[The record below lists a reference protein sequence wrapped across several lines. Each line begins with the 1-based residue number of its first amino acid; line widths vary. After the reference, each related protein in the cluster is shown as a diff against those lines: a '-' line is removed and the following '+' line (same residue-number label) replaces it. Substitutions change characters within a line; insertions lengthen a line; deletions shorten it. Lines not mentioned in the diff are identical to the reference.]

1 MRVLIVSKTFVA
13 STSQRKLEE
22 LAKFHDI
29 ELTLMT
35 PAYWQSDD
43 GGKQVLEPL
52 YANDY
57 RMIVTPMVFNGHFHI
72 YYYPQLKKI
81 MSEVQPEILHID
93 EEPYNFATFQAIRLA
108 QLKRIPALFV
118 AWQNIYRD
126 YPPPFHQIEL
136 YNYRHSNLA
145 IAGNLD
151 VAEILKRKGFNGPI
165 RILPLSVDP
174 FIYRRTESRMPRAPD
189 APFTIGYVGRL
200 VEPKGLTLLVEA
212 LSDLP
217 DFCRV
222 VFIGHGP
229 MKSEL
234 EELAIRL
241 DVINRVIFKEAL
253 PPQDVPFEM
262 QKMDVF
268 VLPSLTRP
276 NWMEQFGRV
285 LIEAMACETPVIGS
299 SSGEIPRVIDRAG
312 LIFPEG
318 NAQELSRSIRKL
330 IDDSELYVQLATK
343 GRQRVLE
350 HYTQERIAQQI
361 YETYLEM
368 IGHLS

>member
-1 MRVLIVSKTFVA
+1 MRVLMISKTFVA

-22 LAKFHDI
+22 LAKFNDI
-29 ELTLMT
+29 ELTVIT

-43 GGKQVLEPL
+43 GSKQVLEPL
-52 YANDY
+52 YTDGY
-57 RMIVTPMVFNGHFHI
+57 RMIVTPMAFNGHFHV

-81 MSEVQPEILHID
+81 LREVQPEILHID
-93 EEPYNFATFQAIRLA
+93 EEPYNFATFQAMRLA
-108 QLKRIPALFV
+108 QHNHMPALFV

-126 YPPPFHQIEL
+126 YPPPFRQIER
-136 YNYRHSNLA
+136 YNYRHAQFAL
-145 IAGNLD
+145 AGNHD
-151 VAEILKRKGFNGPI
+151 VAEVLKRKGFNRPI

-174 FIYRRTESRMPRAPD
+174 NIYQRTQTRSPRAAD
-189 APFTIGYVGRL
+189 SPFTIGYVGRL

-212 LSDLP
+212 LVELP
-217 DFCRV
+217 EFCHI

-234 EELAIRL
+234 QALAQRL
-241 DVINRVIFKEAL
+241 DVAHRVMFKEAI
-253 PPQDVPFEM
+253 PAQDVPLEM

-268 VLPSLTRP
+268 VLPSLTRS

-299 SSGEIPRVIDRAG
+299 SSGEIPCVIDNSG

-318 NAQELSRSIRKL
+318 NAKELSFCIRKL
-330 IDDSELYVQLATK
+330 LDNPEFYAQLAK
-343 GRQRVLE
+343 RGRQRVLE
-350 HYTQERIAQQI
+350 HYTQERIAEQI
-361 YETYLEM
+361 HEAYLEM
-368 IGHLS
+368 IGRFS

>member
-1 MRVLIVSKTFVA
+1 MRILMISKTFVA

-22 LAKFHDI
+22 LAKFNDI

-35 PAYWQSDD
+35 PSYWQSDD
-43 GGKQVLEPL
+43 GSKQVLEPL
-52 YANDY
+52 YTNGY
-57 RMIVTPMVFNGHFHI
+57 CMIVTPMIFNGHFHI

-81 MSEVQPEILHID
+81 FREVQPEILHID
-93 EEPYNFATFQAIRLA
+93 EEPYNFATFQAMRLA
-108 QLKRIPALFV
+108 QQKRIPALFV

-126 YPPPFHQIEL
+126 YPPPFRQFEQ
-136 YNYRHSNLA
+136 YNYRHAKLA
-145 IAGNLD
+145 LAGNLD
-151 VAEILKRKGFNGPI
+151 VADVLKRKGFNGPI

-174 FIYRRTESRMPRAPD
+174 IIYQRVEARPLRASD

-200 VEPKGLTLLVEA
+200 VEPKGLTLLIEV
-212 LSDLP
+212 LLDLP

-229 MKSEL
+229 MKGEL
-234 EELAIRL
+234 EELAKRL
-241 DVINRVIFKEAL
+241 NVGNRVIFKEVI
-253 PPQDVPFEM
+253 PPQDVPLEM

-299 SSGEIPRVIDRAG
+299 SSGEIPRVIDNAG

-318 NAQELSRSIRKL
+318 NVQELNRCIRKL
-330 IDDSELYVQLATK
+330 LDDPGLYAQLATR

-350 HYTQERIAQQI
+350 HYTQERIALQI
-361 YETYLEM
+361 YNAYQEM
-368 IGHLS
+368 MDK

>member
-1 MRVLIVSKTFVA
+1 MRVLMISKTFVA

-52 YANDY
+52 YANGY

-174 FIYRRTESRMPRAPD
+174 YIYRRTESRMLRDPD
-189 APFTIGYVGRL
+189 AHFTIGYAGRL
-200 VEPKGLTLLVEA
+200 VEPKGLTQLVEA

-241 DVINRVIFKEAL
+241 DVINRVIFKEAI

-299 SSGEIPRVIDRAG
+299 SSGEIPRVIDGAG

-318 NAQELSRSIRKL
+318 DVQELSRSIRKL

-350 HYTQERIAQQI
+350 HYTQERIALQT
-361 YETYLEM
+361 YEAYQEM
-368 IGHLS
+368 MDR